1 MKCHSSRGQ
10 ADDQAA
16 VREELELQVH
26 RKTLF
31 ACRNRGAAYP
41 AGHWTNGFGQS
52 LREKMSI
59 ENRLKELGIELPASA
74 PAGAAYTPVVIH
86 ERVAY
91 VSGQLPRDGDRVHVV
106 GQVGRDVSLEEGKRG
121 ARLAFIR
128 ALAALR
134 GALGT
139 LDGIDRMLKLTV
151 FVHSATDF
159 NQQSAVA
166 DGASELIFELFGKER
181 GAHARTSVGVAQLP
195 RSAAIEVEII
205 VALK

>member
-1 MKCHSSRGQ
+1 MVIAGIVVLL
-10 ADDQAA
+10 A
-16 VREELELQVH
+16 VLA
-26 RKTLF
+26 TGST
-31 ACRNRGAAYP
+31 ASA
-41 AGHWTNGFGQS
+41 QS
-52 LREKMSI
+52 LRDEMSL
-59 ENRLKELGIELPASA
+59 ENRLRDLGIELPESA

-134 GALGT
+134 GTLGT
-139 LDGIDRMLKLTV
+139 LDGVDRILKLTV

-159 NQQSAVA
+159 DRQSSVA
-166 DGASELIFELFGKER
+166 DGASELIFELFGKDR

-195 RSAAIEVEII
+195 RSAGVEVEVI